1 MNRPEI
7 DRSSPD
13 SSSFSS
19 WAFSPDKFITG
30 VAFAFFLAILVFFL
44 LYPVVDICR
53 LSFFKEEV
61 FTFQNYIN
69 YFTNPRV
76 FRSFTNSM
84 YISIVTMVITTISAF
99 FFAYGLT
106 RTTMPGKGIFYTIST
121 FPLIAPTII
130 QALALI
136 LLFGRNGLIT
146 RYLLGTDWN
155 IYGATGIIIGECL
168 YCFPNALF
176 ILYTTLSAV
185 DTRMDEAAQSLG
197 ASALKTFY
205 KVTLPSAKY
214 GIASAAALTFNLTI
228 TDFGIPVV
236 IGGNYSV
243 LATEIVSQVF
253 GLQRFDLGATISV
266 ILLVPSI
273 GAFAINYYLA
283 RKSYALIS
291 GQARPF
297 LQPSRS
303 LKKWG
308 FTLYCGLICA
318 CILLIFATV
327 FLGAFVKTWPY
338 DFSLT
343 LRHFDFPSLGAH
355 APLWTNF
362 WTSVLPEGT
371 FRTMIAYK
379 YAPIWTS
386 LLVAIVV
393 AIAGASLTLLAGY
406 IIEKK
411 KPKGEQVLY
420 TLSVL
425 PAAIPGVVMGLG
437 YVLAFNK
444 PYFFIYGTIWII
456 IINMV
461 ICNFTLGTLTSIANL
476 KQIDKSIEEAAV
488 SLGSGPVTT
497 FTKVVFPLSRV
508 AFLSTATFFF
518 MRAMTTIS
526 AVIFLIS
533 ATIKLA
539 AIEII
544 FLDVDGRTAS
554 ANAMCTVVV
563 VIVVGALL
571 VMRLATGRSGLSGMV
586 SSR

>member
-1 MNRPEI
+1 MKDSAPPRKL
-7 DRSSPD
+7 SSTLL
-13 SSSFSS
+13 SSENIF
-19 WAFSPDKFITG
+19 TG
-30 VAFAFFLAILVFFL
+30 VIMALLLAILALFL

-53 LSFFKEEV
+53 LSFIKDGV
-61 FTFQNYIN
+61 FTIQNYLD
-69 YFTNPRV
+69 YFSNPRI
-76 FRSFTNSM
+76 FRSFYNSM
-84 YISIVTMVITTISAF
+84 FVSAITMVITTVLAF

-106 RTTMPGKGIFYTIST
+106 RTTMPAKGLFFTIST
-121 FPLIAPTII
+121 LPLIAPTII

-155 IYGATGIIIGECL
+155 IYGATGIIVGEIL

-185 DTRMDEAAQSLG
+185 DTRLDEAAQSLG
-197 ASALKTFY
+197 ASSLKTFW
-205 KVTLPSAKY
+205 KVTLPAAKY

-253 GLQRFDLGATISV
+253 GLQRFDLGATIGV
-266 ILLVPSI
+266 ILLIPSI
-273 GAFAINYYLA
+273 MAFMINYYLT
-283 RKSYALIS
+283 RKSYAMIS

-297 LQPSRS
+297 LPPSRP

-308 FTLYCGLICA
+308 FTIYSALISA
-318 CILLIFATV
+318 CILLVFVTV
-327 FLGAFVKTWPY
+327 FFGSFVRTWPY

-343 LRHFDFPSLGAH
+343 LAHFDFPSLGASV
-355 APLWTNF
+355 PLWTAF
-362 WTSVLPEGT
+362 WHSVLAPGPL
-371 FRTMIAYK
+371 RDMIAIK

-386 LLVAIVV
+386 LLVSLVV
-393 AIAGASLTLLAGY
+393 AIVGASVTLVAAY

-411 KPKGEQVLY
+411 KPRGEQLLY
-420 TLSVL
+420 SLSVL
-425 PAAIPGVVMGLG
+425 PAAIPGVVLGLG

-444 PYFFIYGTIWII
+444 PYFFIYGTVWII
-456 IINMV
+456 IINV
-461 ICNFTLGTLTSIANL
+461 IIANFTLGFLSGTANM

-488 SLGSGPVTT
+488 SLGAGPVTT
-497 FTKVVFPLSRV
+497 FIRIIFPLSKV

-518 MRAMTTIS
+518 MRGMTTIS
-526 AVIFLIS
+526 AVLFLVS
-533 ATIKLA
+533 AKIKLA

-563 VIVVGALL
+563 LVVVLFLVI
-571 VMRLATGRSGLSGMV
+571 MRLVTGRSGLMGM
-586 SSR
+586 SAAK

>member
-1 MNRPEI
+1 MKNLTP
-7 DRSSPD
+7 SGKPSPAW
-13 SSSFSS
+13 FS
-19 WAFSPDKFITG
+19 ADTVFTG
-30 VAFAFFLAILVFFL
+30 VIMALLLAILAFFL
-44 LYPVVDICR
+44 LYPVIDICR
-53 LSFFKEEV
+53 LSFFKDGV
-61 FTFQNYIN
+61 FTIQNYVD
-69 YFTNPRV
+69 YFSNPRI
-76 FRSFTNSM
+76 FRSFYNSM
-84 YISIVTMVITTISAF
+84 LVSTVTMVITTVLAF

-106 RTTMPGKGIFYTIST
+106 RTTMPAKGVFYTIST

-155 IYGATGIIIGECL
+155 IYGATGIIVGEIL

-185 DTRMDEAAQSLG
+185 DARLDEAAQSLG
-197 ASALKTFY
+197 ASSLKTFF

-243 LATEIVSQVF
+243 LATEIVNKVF

-266 ILLVPSI
+266 ILLIPSI
-273 GAFAINYYLA
+273 TAFTINYYLT

-297 LQPSRS
+297 LPPSRP

-308 FTLYCGLICA
+308 FTIYSSLICA
-318 CILLIFATV
+318 CILLVFVTV
-327 FLGAFVKTWPY
+327 FVGSFVRTWPY

-343 LRHFDFPSLGAH
+343 LAHFDFPSLGASV
-355 APLWTNF
+355 PLWTSF
-362 WTSVLPEGT
+362 WNSVLEPGP
-371 FRTMIAYK
+371 FRNMIAIK

-386 LLVAIVV
+386 LMVSLVVAVVGASVTLVA
-393 AIAGASLTLLAGY
+393 AY

-411 KPKGEQVLY
+411 KPRGEQLLY
-420 TLSVL
+420 SLSVL
-425 PAAIPGVVMGLG
+425 PAAIPGVVLGLG

-456 IINMV
+456 IIN
-461 ICNFTLGTLTSIANL
+461 IIIANFTLGVLSGTANL
-476 KQIDKSIEEAAV
+476 KQIDKSVEEAAV
-488 SLGSGPVTT
+488 SLGAGPITT
-497 FTKVVFPLSRV
+497 FTRIIFPLSKV
-508 AFLSTATFFF
+508 AFLSTAIFFF
-518 MRAMTTIS
+518 MRSMTTIS
-526 AVIFLIS
+526 AVLFLVS
-533 ATIKLA
+533 AQIKLA

-563 VIVVGALL
+563 LIVALFL
-571 VMRLATGRSGLSGMV
+571 IIMRLTTGSSGLTGM
-586 SSR
+586 SATK